1 MSAAIEN
8 IQSNPLTTL
17 SQQVGGYA
25 QNFDL
30 SQVPQSVKHY
40 AKLCMA
46 DAIGI
51 GFASHNY
58 GFSKNS
64 LKAITTLSGAG
75 DFPVIGTDLKISCR
89 DAALANGILVH
100 GLDFDDTHVG
110 GVIHGTASAVPLVLA
125 QGTRFNSSGA
135 QSLAAYL
142 LAIETDAR
150 IGMLAKGM
158 FQKIGFHPTGMVGIF
173 GCSVAGGYLAGLSP
187 EQIALS
193 QGIALSMASG
203 SLEFLDD
210 GSWTKRMHPGWSA
223 SSAITA
229 CALAEQDFKAPL
241 KAYEGRYGLYNLY
254 LQDQELGDASQ
265 IMQDLGQNW
274 ETSKVAI
281 KPYPVCHFNHGCIDS
296 MRELRSKHDLT
307 PSDLKSITV
316 MVHDKQ
322 ADVVCLPEVQKRR
335 PQNEYEGKFS
345 LHFAVAATAI
355 RGNFTLA
362 ELEDDAL
369 QDAEILAL
377 CDRISYQHD
386 DESAYPKY
394 YSGAV
399 KVETL
404 DGQTLFHR
412 ELINRGADERA
423 LSESDVKDKF
433 IGNVRNL
440 TDPQAEELWQ
450 AVMEL
455 DSAPS
460 LERLN
465 NAIGVDVRS

>member
-1 MSAAIEN
+1 MSAAVES
-8 IQSNPLTTL
+8 IQHPQQTL
-17 SQQVGGYA
+17 SQKVA
-25 QNFDL
+25 VFANDFDL
-30 SQVPQSVKHY
+30 SQVPKEVVEY
-40 AKLCMA
+40 AKLCIV

-58 GFSKNS
+58 EFSKNS
-64 LKAITTLSGAG
+64 LDAITGLSGRG
-75 DFPVIGTDLKISCR
+75 DFPIIGTDLKAPCR

-125 QGTRFNSSGA
+125 QSTRYQANGA
-135 QSLAAYL
+135 QFLAAYL
-142 LAIETDAR
+142 LGIETDAR

-158 FQKIGFHPTGMVGIF
+158 FQKTGFHPTGMVGVF
-173 GCSVAGGYLAGLSP
+173 GCSVAAGFLAGLSA
-187 EQIALS
+187 EQITLA

-229 CALAEQDFKAPL
+229 CALAEQNFKAPQ
-241 KAYEGRYGLYNLY
+241 KAYEGRYGLYKLY
-254 LQDQELGDASQ
+254 LQGQKLGDTAHL
-265 IMQDLGQNW
+265 MDDLGEKW

-296 MRELRSKHDLT
+296 IRTLMQEHDL
-307 PSDLKSITV
+307 SHQDLKSVTA

-322 ADVVCLPEVQKRR
+322 ADVVALPESQKRR
-335 PQNEYEGKFS
+335 PANEYEGKFS
-345 LHFAVAATAI
+345 VHFAVAAAAV

-362 ELEDDAL
+362 ELENDAL
-369 QDAEILAL
+369 NDSEILAL
-377 CDRISYQHD
+377 CDRITYQHD

-399 KVETL
+399 QVETT
-404 DGQTLFHR
+404 DGRTLFHR

-423 LSESDVKDKF
+423 LSTEDVKDKF
-433 IGNVRNL
+433 LGNVRSL
-440 TDPQAEELWQ
+440 TTTQANELWE
-450 AVMEL
+450 AVMTL
-455 DSAPS
+455 DKEKT
-460 LERLN
+460 LDRLN
-465 NAIGVDVRS
+465 QAIAVDVRH

>member
-1 MSAAIEN
+1 MSAAVES
-8 IQSNPLTTL
+8 IQHPQLTL
-17 SQQVGGYA
+17 SQKVA
-25 QNFDL
+25 TFANDFDL
-30 SQVPQSVKHY
+30 SQVPKEVVDY
-40 AKLCMA
+40 AKLCIA

-64 LKAITTLSGAG
+64 LDAITGLAGNG
-75 DFPVIGTDLKISCR
+75 DFPIIGTNVKAPCR

-125 QGTRFNSSGA
+125 QSARYRVNGA
-135 QSLAAYL
+135 QCLAAYL

-150 IGMLAKGM
+150 IGMLAQGM
-158 FQKIGFHPTGMVGIF
+158 FQKTGFHPTGMVGIF
-173 GCSVAGGYLAGLSP
+173 GCSVAAGYLAGLNS
-187 EQIALS
+187 EQITLA

-229 CALAEQDFKAPL
+229 CALAEQNFKAPQ
-241 KAYEGRYGLYNLY
+241 KAYEGRYGLYKLY
-254 LQDQELGDASQ
+254 LQGQNLSDATSLMDDLGD
-265 IMQDLGQNW
+265 NW

-296 MRELRSKHDLT
+296 IKTIMQEHNLDYRDI
-307 PSDLKSITV
+307 KSITA

-322 ADVVCLPEVQKRR
+322 ADVVAQPEAQKRR
-335 PQNEYEGKFS
+335 PANEYEGKFS
-345 LHFAVAATAI
+345 VHFAVAAAAV

-369 QDAEILAL
+369 NDPEILDL
-377 CDRISYQHD
+377 CDRVTYQHD

-399 KVETL
+399 KVQTN
-404 DGQTLFHR
+404 DGRSLFHR
-412 ELINRGADERA
+412 ELVNRGADERA
-423 LSESDVKDKF
+423 LSAEDVKDKF
-433 IGNVRNL
+433 LGNVRKL
-440 TDPQAEELWQ
+440 SSEQAEELWD
-450 AVMEL
+450 AVMAL
-455 DSAPS
+455 DSERS
-460 LERLN
+460 LDRLN
-465 NAIGVDVRS
+465 QAIAVNVRT